1 MLGNDNQTNLTLNF
15 AKTLLPSLRYVN
27 LLSFFKK
34 VICIINIETSK
45 ILLLIDDSE
54 RKLSNERMNCILRAR
69 NFVVNDMC
77 SGIK

>member
-1 MLGNDNQTNLTLNF
+1 MLGNDNQTNLTVNF
-15 AKTLLPSLRYVN
+15 AKTFLPSLRYVN